1 MFDRQKYARE
11 WKTYFAELVLE
22 TPRYTSVWAITMK
35 QEREIKEKE
44 WQELVM
50 RAWADHILNT
60 CQPTPTQS
68 PATLALRTRSR
79 RSEQAKL
86 AWANRSGHSKAISIA
101 NLKSGNSGRGGPRK
115 P

>member
-1 MFDRQKYARE
+1 
-11 WKTYFAELVLE
+11 
-22 TPRYTSVWAITMK
+22 MK

-60 CQPTPTQS
+60 PPSTSAPNPPIFQAS
-68 PATLALRTRSR
+68 PSR
-79 RSEQAKL
+79 RSKRAKE

-115 P
+115 QL

>member
-1 MFDRQKYARE
+1 
-11 WKTYFAELVLE
+11 
-22 TPRYTSVWAITMK
+22 MK
-35 QEREIKEKE
+35 QEREITDKA

-60 CQPTPTQS
+60 CQPTPNTCQPTPTQS
-68 PATLALRTRSR
+68 PAALALRTRSR
-79 RSEQAKL
+79 RSERAKL

-115 P
+115 QL